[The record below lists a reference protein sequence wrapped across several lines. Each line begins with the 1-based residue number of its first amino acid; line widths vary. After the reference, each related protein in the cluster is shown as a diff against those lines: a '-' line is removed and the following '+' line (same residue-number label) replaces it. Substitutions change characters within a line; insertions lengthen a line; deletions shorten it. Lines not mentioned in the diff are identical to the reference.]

1 MDAVIEAIGEYIKDA
16 LRENKPHIAK
26 GILMDV
32 EMWYEDH
39 IKSIHTAKKLMGD
52 SVFIS
57 VYCCGY
63 ENINW
68 YEVRSSLEVY
78 FCDEIDEALCGK
90 EEDIEDDIESDEAVH
105 SDSE

>member
-16 LRENKPHIAK
+16 LRQNKPHIAK
-26 GILMDV
+26 GILTDV
-32 EMWYEDH
+32 EMWYDAH
-39 IKSIHTAKKLMGD
+39 ITSIHTAKKLMGD
-52 SVFIS
+52 SVFMS

-63 ENINW
+63 ENVNW

-78 FCDEIDEALCGK
+78 FCN
-90 EEDIEDDIESDEAVH
+90 DIEDALRDTDDELETDEAVC